1 MSDTTQGKAQ
11 RAFGIAALLLA
22 AVLGVV
28 GLISSATVAKPTY
41 TVMTQTITP
50 PPSTST
56 SLRTIERRIS
66 PNYTRTRTET
76 VRKTIPQSPTKTV
89 TRHKDFNRWEDLDA
103 VFWKAAG
110 FTVLFGVVMFAAARF
125 GGTPKARHAV
135 NYVRPDA
142 VEWQPTRT
150 ELYATY
156 PEPEPTP
163 SPTDARR
170 YSAYSDP
177 EPQRGGRANGGGAPD
192 AASLDDIF

>member
-1 MSDTTQGKAQ
+1 MSDTTKGKAQ

-28 GLISSATVAKPTY
+28 GLISSVTVAKPTH
-41 TVMTQTITP
+41 TVTTQTITP

-89 TRHKDFNRWEDLDA
+89 TRHKDFNRWEDLDGL
-103 VFWKAAG
+103 FWKTAG
-110 FTVLFGVVMFAAARF
+110 FAVLFGLIMIVTSRF
-125 GGTPKARHAV
+125 GGTPTARHAV
-135 NYVRPDA
+135 GYERPEA
-142 VEWQPTRT
+142 VAWQPTRT

-156 PEPEPTP
+156 PDPEPTP
-163 SPTDARR
+163 SAPTDARE
-170 YSAYSDP
+170 YQAYS
-177 EPQRGGRANGGGAPD
+177 EPPRGERANGAPS